1 MKNIVFMG
9 TPSYASKILEEI
21 YKAKFNILA
30 IYTQPD
36 KPVGRSQALTPPDVK
51 KLAIDLG
58 LNDIVYQPKSLKDS
72 GVKEHI
78 KSLNPDIIIVA
89 AYGQILPRDI
99 LDIAPCVNLHASIL
113 PAYRGASP
121 IQSAILDKN
130 SLSGVT
136 AMAMNEGLD
145 SGDILAFSIL
155 DITGMNSYEL
165 FDKLSIMAAN
175 LTIKVLN
182 EYKNISPIKQFDAL
196 SSKCKK
202 IKKDDGLVDFSVDS
216 ASQIWA
222 KFLAYYGWPGIFT
235 KNGIKILDMEI
246 ANLNGGIGEILSI
259 NDNGF
264 VVGVNNGSI
273 LIKTLQA
280 AGKKPVDAK
289 SYLNG
294 KRLGVGDRVYLW
306 VSIDTN

>member
-36 KPVGRSQALTPPDVK
+36 KPVGRSQTLTPPDVK

-58 LNDIVYQPKSLKDS
+58 LNDIVYQPKSLKES

-89 AYGQILPRDI
+89 AYGQILPREI

-130 SLSGVT
+130 NLSGVT

-155 DITGMNSYEL
+155 DITNMNSYES
-165 FDKLSIMAAN
+165 FDKFSIMAAN
-175 LTIKVLN
+175 LTIKILN
-182 EYKNISPIKQFDAL
+182 EYENINPIKQFDAL

-216 ASQIWA
+216 VSQIWT

-235 KNGIKILDMEI
+235 KNGIKILDIEV

-280 AGKKPVDAK
+280 AGKKSVDAK

-294 KRLGVGDRVYLW
+294 KRLGVGDRVYL
-306 VSIDTN
+306 

>member
-9 TPSYASKILEEI
+9 TPSYASKILEKI
-21 YKAKFNILA
+21 YKTKFNILA

-36 KPVGRSQALTPPDVK
+36 KPVGRSQTLTPPDVK

-130 SLSGVT
+130 SLSGIT

-182 EYKNISPIKQFDAL
+182 EYKNINPIKQFDAL

-216 ASQIWA
+216 AGQIWA

-235 KNGIKILDMEI
+235 KNGIKILDMEV

-294 KRLGVGDRVYLW
+294 KRLGVGDRVYL
-306 VSIDTN
+306 

>member
-136 AMAMNEGLD
+136 AIAMNEGLD

-155 DITGMNSYEL
+155 DITNMNSYEL

-294 KRLGVGDRVYLW
+294 KRLGVGDRVYL
-306 VSIDTN
+306 

>member
-9 TPSYASKILEEI
+9 TPSYASKILEKI

-36 KPVGRSQALTPPDVK
+36 KPVGRSQTLTPPDVK

-130 SLSGVT
+130 NLSGIT

-155 DITGMNSYEL
+155 DITNMNSYEL

-182 EYKNISPIKQFDAL
+182 EYKNINPIKQFDAL

-235 KNGIKILDMEI
+235 KNGIKILDIEV

-280 AGKKPVDAK
+280 AGKKSVDAK

-294 KRLGVGDRVYLW
+294 KRLGVGDRVYL
-306 VSIDTN
+306 

>member
-36 KPVGRSQALTPPDVK
+36 KPVGRSQTLTPPDVK

-175 LTIKVLN
+175 LTIKILN
-182 EYKNISPIKQFDAL
+182 EYKNINPIKQFDAL

-294 KRLGVGDRVYLW
+294 KRLGVGDRVYL
-306 VSIDTN
+306 

>member
-294 KRLGVGDRVYLW
+294 KRLGVGDRVYL
-306 VSIDTN
+306 

>member
-36 KPVGRSQALTPPDVK
+36 KPVGRSQTLTPPDVK

-89 AYGQILPRDI
+89 AYGQILLREI

-130 SLSGVT
+130 NLSGVT

-216 ASQIWA
+216 ASQIWV

-235 KNGIKILDMEI
+235 KNGIKILDMEV

-294 KRLGVGDRVYLW
+294 KRLGVGDRVSL
-306 VSIDTN
+306 

>member
-9 TPSYASKILEEI
+9 TPSYASKILEKI

-36 KPVGRSQALTPPDVK
+36 KPVGRSQTLTPPDVK

-130 SLSGVT
+130 SLSGIT

-235 KNGIKILDMEI
+235 KNGIKILDMEV

-294 KRLGVGDRVYLW
+294 KRLGVGDRVYL
-306 VSIDTN
+306 

>member
-130 SLSGVT
+130 SLSGIT

-235 KNGIKILDMEI
+235 KNGIKILDMEV

-280 AGKKPVDAK
+280 AGKKSVDAK

-294 KRLGVGDRVYLW
+294 KRLGVGDRVYL
-306 VSIDTN
+306 

>member
-36 KPVGRSQALTPPDVK
+36 KPVGRSQTLTPPDVK

-130 SLSGVT
+130 SLSGIT

-235 KNGIKILDMEI
+235 KNGIKILDIEV

-280 AGKKPVDAK
+280 AGKKSVDAK

-294 KRLGVGDRVYLW
+294 KRLGVGDRVYL
-306 VSIDTN
+306 

>member
-36 KPVGRSQALTPPDVK
+36 KPVGRSQTLTPPDVK

-58 LNDIVYQPKSLKDS
+58 LNDIVYQPKSLKES

-89 AYGQILPRDI
+89 AYGQILPREI

-145 SGDILAFSIL
+145 RGDILAFSIL
-155 DITGMNSYEL
+155 DITNMNSYEL
-165 FDKLSIMAAN
+165 FDKFSIMAAN
-175 LTIKVLN
+175 LTIKILN
-182 EYKNISPIKQFDAL
+182 EYENINPIKQFDAL

-216 ASQIWA
+216 VSQIWT

-235 KNGIKILDMEI
+235 KNGIKILDIEV
-246 ANLNGGIGEILSI
+246 ANLNGEIGEILSI

-280 AGKKPVDAK
+280 AGKKSVDAK

-294 KRLGVGDRVYLW
+294 KRLGVGDRVYL
-306 VSIDTN
+306 

>member
-36 KPVGRSQALTPPDVK
+36 KPVGRSQTLTPPDVK

-58 LNDIVYQPKSLKDS
+58 LNDIVYQPKSLKES

-130 SLSGVT
+130 SLSGIT

-155 DITGMNSYEL
+155 DIAGMNSYEL

-235 KNGIKILDMEI
+235 KNGIKILDMEL

-294 KRLGVGDRVYLW
+294 KRLGVGDRVYL
-306 VSIDTN
+306 

>member
-9 TPSYASKILEEI
+9 TPSYASKILEKI

-130 SLSGVT
+130 SLSGIT

-182 EYKNISPIKQFDAL
+182 EYKNINPIKQFDAL

-235 KNGIKILDMEI
+235 KNGIKILDMEV

-280 AGKKPVDAK
+280 AGKKSVDAK

-294 KRLGVGDRVYLW
+294 KRLGVGDRVYL
-306 VSIDTN
+306 

>member
-58 LNDIVYQPKSLKDS
+58 LNDIVYQPKSLKES

-89 AYGQILPRDI
+89 AYGQILPREI

-130 SLSGVT
+130 NLSGVT

-155 DITGMNSYEL
+155 DITNMNSYEL
-165 FDKLSIMAAN
+165 FDKFSIMAAN
-175 LTIKVLN
+175 LTIKILN
-182 EYKNISPIKQFDAL
+182 EYENINPIKQFDAL

-216 ASQIWA
+216 ASQIWI

-235 KNGIKILDMEI
+235 KNGIKILDIEV

-280 AGKKPVDAK
+280 AGKKSVDAK

-294 KRLGVGDRVYLW
+294 KRLGVGDRVYL
-306 VSIDTN
+306 

>member
-58 LNDIVYQPKSLKDS
+58 FNDIVYQPKSLKES

-130 SLSGVT
+130 NLSGVT

-155 DITGMNSYEL
+155 DIAGMNSYEL

-175 LTIKVLN
+175 LTIKILN
-182 EYKNISPIKQFDAL
+182 EYKNINPIKQFDAL

-235 KNGIKILDMEI
+235 KNGIKILDIEV

-280 AGKKPVDAK
+280 AGKKSVDAK

-294 KRLGVGDRVYLW
+294 KRLGVGDRVYL
-306 VSIDTN
+306 

>member
-36 KPVGRSQALTPPDVK
+36 KPVGRSQTLTPPDVK

-58 LNDIVYQPKSLKDS
+58 LNDIVYQPNSLRET

-89 AYGQILPRDI
+89 AYGQILPREI

-155 DITGMNSYEL
+155 DITNMNSYEL
-165 FDKLSIMAAN
+165 FDKFSIMAAN
-175 LTIKVLN
+175 LTIKILN
-182 EYKNISPIKQFDAL
+182 EYENINPIKQFDAL

-216 ASQIWA
+216 VSQIWT

-235 KNGIKILDMEI
+235 KNGIKILDIEV

-280 AGKKPVDAK
+280 AGKKSVDAK

-294 KRLGVGDRVYLW
+294 KRLGVGDRVYL
-306 VSIDTN
+306 

>member
-89 AYGQILPRDI
+89 AYGQILPREI

-130 SLSGVT
+130 SLSGIT

-235 KNGIKILDMEI
+235 KNGIKILDMEV

-294 KRLGVGDRVYLW
+294 KRLGVGDRVYL
-306 VSIDTN
+306 

>member
-36 KPVGRSQALTPPDVK
+36 KPVGRSQTLTPPDVK

-130 SLSGVT
+130 SLSGIT

-182 EYKNISPIKQFDAL
+182 EYKNINPIKQFDAL

-202 IKKDDGLVDFSVDS
+202 IKKDDGLVDFSIDS

-235 KNGIKILDMEI
+235 KNGIKILDMEV

-280 AGKKPVDAK
+280 AGKKSVDAK

-294 KRLGVGDRVYLW
+294 KRLGVGDRVYL
-306 VSIDTN
+306 

>member
-175 LTIKVLN
+175 LTIKILN

-294 KRLGVGDRVYLW
+294 KRLGVGDRVYL
-306 VSIDTN
+306 

>member
-9 TPSYASKILEEI
+9 TPSYASKILEKI

-36 KPVGRSQALTPPDVK
+36 KPVGRSQTLTPPDVK

-58 LNDIVYQPKSLKDS
+58 LNDIVYQPKSLKES

-89 AYGQILPRDI
+89 SYGQILPRDI

-130 SLSGVT
+130 SLSGIT

-175 LTIKVLN
+175 LTIKILN
-182 EYKNISPIKQFDAL
+182 EYKNINPIKQFDAL

-235 KNGIKILDMEI
+235 KNGIKILDMEV

-280 AGKKPVDAK
+280 AGKKSVDAK

-294 KRLGVGDRVYLW
+294 KRLGVGDRVYL
-306 VSIDTN
+306 

>member
-36 KPVGRSQALTPPDVK
+36 KPVGRSQILTPPDVK

-58 LNDIVYQPKSLKDS
+58 IQDIVHQPNSLRET

-130 SLSGVT
+130 NLSGIT

-155 DITGMNSYEL
+155 DITNMNSYEL
-165 FDKLSIMAAN
+165 FDKLSLMAAN

-182 EYKNISPIKQFDAL
+182 EYKNINPIKQFDAL

-202 IKKDDGLVDFSVDS
+202 IKKDDGLVDFSVDN
-216 ASQIWA
+216 AGQIWA

-235 KNGIKILDMEI
+235 KNGIKILDIEV
-246 ANLNGGIGEILSI
+246 ANLNGGISEILSI

-294 KRLGVGDRVYLW
+294 KRLGVGDRVYL
-306 VSIDTN
+306 

>member
-130 SLSGVT
+130 SLSGIT

-182 EYKNISPIKQFDAL
+182 EYENINPIKQFDAL

-235 KNGIKILDMEI
+235 KNGIKILDMEV

-294 KRLGVGDRVYLW
+294 KRLGVGDRVYL
-306 VSIDTN
+306 

>member
-175 LTIKVLN
+175 LTIKILN

-235 KNGIKILDMEI
+235 KNGIKILDMEV

-294 KRLGVGDRVYLW
+294 KRLGVGDRVYL
-306 VSIDTN
+306 

>member
-36 KPVGRSQALTPPDVK
+36 KPVGRSQTLTPPDVK

-58 LNDIVYQPKSLKDS
+58 LNDIVYQPKSLKES

-89 AYGQILPRDI
+89 AYGQILPREI

-165 FDKLSIMAAN
+165 FDKFSIMAAN
-175 LTIKVLN
+175 LTIKILN
-182 EYKNISPIKQFDAL
+182 EYENINPIKQFDAL

-216 ASQIWA
+216 VSQIWT

-235 KNGIKILDMEI
+235 KNGIKILDIEV

-280 AGKKPVDAK
+280 AGKKSVDAK

-294 KRLGVGDRVYLW
+294 KRLSVGDRVYL
-306 VSIDTN
+306 

>member
-36 KPVGRSQALTPPDVK
+36 KPVGRSQTLTPPDVK

-58 LNDIVYQPKSLKDS
+58 LNDIVYQPKSLKES

-89 AYGQILPRDI
+89 AYGQILPREI

-155 DITGMNSYEL
+155 DITNMNSYEL
-165 FDKLSIMAAN
+165 FDKFSIMAAN
-175 LTIKVLN
+175 LTIKILN
-182 EYKNISPIKQFDAL
+182 EYENINPIKQFDAL

-216 ASQIWA
+216 VSQIWT

-235 KNGIKILDMEI
+235 KNGIKILDIEV

-280 AGKKPVDAK
+280 AGKKSVDAK

>member
-9 TPSYASKILEEI
+9 TPSYASKILEKI

-36 KPVGRSQALTPPDVK
+36 KPVGRSQTLTPPDVK

-58 LNDIVYQPKSLKDS
+58 LNDIVYQPKSLKES
-72 GVKEHI
+72 RVKEHI

-89 AYGQILPRDI
+89 AYGQILPRAI

-175 LTIKVLN
+175 LTIKILN
-182 EYKNISPIKQFDAL
+182 EYKNINPIKQFDAL

-222 KFLAYYGWPGIFT
+222 KFLAYYGWPGIFG
-235 KNGIKILDMEI
+235 KDGIKILDMEI
-246 ANLNGGIGEILSI
+246 SDLNGEVGKILGLS
-259 NDNGF
+259 DDGF
-264 VVGVNNGSI
+264 ILGVNGGSI
-273 LIKTLQA
+273 LIKKIQA

-294 KRLGVGDRVYLW
+294 KRLGLGDRVSL
-306 VSIDTN
+306 

>member
-36 KPVGRSQALTPPDVK
+36 KPVGRSQILTPPDVK

-58 LNDIVYQPKSLKDS
+58 IQDIVYQPNSLRET

-78 KSLNPDIIIVA
+78 KSLNPDISIVA

-130 SLSGVT
+130 NLSGIT
-136 AMAMNEGLD
+136 AMTMNEGLD

-155 DITGMNSYEL
+155 DITNMNSYEL

-182 EYKNISPIKQFDAL
+182 EYKNINPIKQFDAL

-216 ASQIWA
+216 ANQIWA

-235 KNGIKILDMEI
+235 KNGIKILDIEV

-294 KRLGVGDRVYLW
+294 KRLGVGDRVYL
-306 VSIDTN
+306 

>member
-58 LNDIVYQPKSLKDS
+58 FNDIVYQPKSLKES

-130 SLSGVT
+130 NLSGVT

-175 LTIKVLN
+175 LTIKILN
-182 EYKNISPIKQFDAL
+182 EYKNINPIKQFDAL

-235 KNGIKILDMEI
+235 KNGIKILDIEV

-280 AGKKPVDAK
+280 AGKKSVDAK

-294 KRLGVGDRVYLW
+294 KRLGLGDRVSL
-306 VSIDTN
+306 

>member
-36 KPVGRSQALTPPDVK
+36 KPVGRSQTLTPPDVK

-58 LNDIVYQPKSLKDS
+58 LNDIVYQPKSLKES
-72 GVKEHI
+72 GVKGHI

-89 AYGQILPRDI
+89 AYGQILPREI

-155 DITGMNSYEL
+155 DITNMNSYEL

-175 LTIKVLN
+175 LTIKILN
-182 EYKNISPIKQFDAL
+182 EYENINPIKQFDAL

-216 ASQIWA
+216 VSQIWT

-235 KNGIKILDMEI
+235 KNGIKILDIEV

-280 AGKKPVDAK
+280 AGKKSVDAK

-294 KRLGVGDRVYLW
+294 KRLSVGDRVYL
-306 VSIDTN
+306 

>member
-36 KPVGRSQALTPPDVK
+36 KPVGRSQILTPPDVK

-58 LNDIVYQPKSLKDS
+58 IQDIVYQPNSLRET

-130 SLSGVT
+130 NLSGIT
-136 AMAMNEGLD
+136 AMTMNEGLD

-155 DITGMNSYEL
+155 DITNMNSYEL

-182 EYKNISPIKQFDAL
+182 EYKNINPIKQFDAL

-216 ASQIWA
+216 ANQIWA

-235 KNGIKILDMEI
+235 KNGIKILDIEV

-294 KRLGVGDRVYLW
+294 KRLGVGDRVYL
-306 VSIDTN
+306 

>member
-36 KPVGRSQALTPPDVK
+36 KPVGRSQILTPPDVK

-58 LNDIVYQPKSLKDS
+58 IQDIVHQPNSLRET

-130 SLSGVT
+130 NLSGVT

-155 DITGMNSYEL
+155 DITNMNSYEL
-165 FDKLSIMAAN
+165 FNKLSIMAAN

-182 EYKNISPIKQFDAL
+182 EYKNINPIKQFDAL

-216 ASQIWA
+216 AGQIWA

-235 KNGIKILDMEI
+235 KNGIKILDIEV

-294 KRLGVGDRVYLW
+294 KRLGVGDRVYL
-306 VSIDTN
+306 

>member
-9 TPSYASKILEEI
+9 TPSYASKILEKI

-130 SLSGVT
+130 NLSGVT

-175 LTIKVLN
+175 LTIKILN
-182 EYKNISPIKQFDAL
+182 EYENINPIKQFDAL

-235 KNGIKILDMEI
+235 KNGIKILDMEV

-294 KRLGVGDRVYLW
+294 KRLGVGDRVYL
-306 VSIDTN
+306 

>member
-36 KPVGRSQALTPPDVK
+36 KPVGRSQTLTPPDVK

-182 EYKNISPIKQFDAL
+182 EYKNINPIKQFDAL

>member
-36 KPVGRSQALTPPDVK
+36 KPVGRSQTLTPPDVK

-58 LNDIVYQPKSLKDS
+58 LNDIVYQPKSLKES

-89 AYGQILPRDI
+89 AYGQILPREI

-155 DITGMNSYEL
+155 DITNMNSYEL

-175 LTIKVLN
+175 LTIKILN
-182 EYKNISPIKQFDAL
+182 EYENINPIKQFDAL

-216 ASQIWA
+216 VSQIWT

-235 KNGIKILDMEI
+235 KNGIKILDIEV
-246 ANLNGGIGEILSI
+246 ANLNGEIGEILSI

-280 AGKKPVDAK
+280 AGKKSVDAK

-294 KRLGVGDRVYLW
+294 KRLGVGDRVYL
-306 VSIDTN
+306 

>member
-36 KPVGRSQALTPPDVK
+36 KPVGRSQILTPPDVK

-58 LNDIVYQPKSLKDS
+58 IQDIVHQPNSLRET

-130 SLSGVT
+130 KLSGIT

-155 DITGMNSYEL
+155 DITNMNSYEL

-182 EYKNISPIKQFDAL
+182 EYKNINPIKQFDAL

-216 ASQIWA
+216 ANQIWV

-235 KNGIKILDMEI
+235 KNGIKILDIEV

-294 KRLGVGDRVYLW
+294 KRLGVGDRVYL
-306 VSIDTN
+306 

>member
-36 KPVGRSQALTPPDVK
+36 KPVGRSQTLIPPDVK

-130 SLSGVT
+130 SLSGIT

-235 KNGIKILDMEI
+235 KNGIKILDMEV

-294 KRLGVGDRVYLW
+294 KRLGVGDRVYL
-306 VSIDTN
+306 

>member
-36 KPVGRSQALTPPDVK
+36 KPVGRSQTLTPPDVK
-51 KLAIDLG
+51 KLAINLG
-58 LNDIVYQPKSLKDS
+58 LNDIVYQPKSLKES

-89 AYGQILPRDI
+89 AYGQILPREI

-155 DITGMNSYEL
+155 DITNMNSYEL

-175 LTIKVLN
+175 LTIKILN
-182 EYKNISPIKQFDAL
+182 EYENINPIKQFDAL

-216 ASQIWA
+216 ASQIWT
-222 KFLAYYGWPGIFT
+222 KFLAYCGWPGIFT
-235 KNGIKILDMEI
+235 KNGIKILDIEV

-280 AGKKPVDAK
+280 AGKKLVDAK

-294 KRLGVGDRVYLW
+294 KRLGVGDRVYL
-306 VSIDTN
+306 